1 MKRILFFS
9 TENACRSQMAE
20 AFFIMHS
27 QGDIEVYSAGSNPS
41 GEINPMAVRGM
52 NKRGFDLTGFRS
64 KSLNALPV
72 FEFDY
77 VIIMDS
83 EEETSAV
90 KAANQENWTIP
101 ECNNKSVQELAE
113 IRNEIEIRVVDL
125 LNRISKAA

>member
-1 MKRILFFS
+1 
-9 TENACRSQMAE
+9 MAE